1 MAIKSAMK
9 NSALIAGFLGGPV
22 IRTPAFGRAKET
34 DHMAGQAA
42 LESIRKQRAFG
53 RLVRAR
59 ALMRAAFFF
68 VFVAAELA
76 WPGRALAY
84 PVKGEATLTQEN
96 GYARLLLLFAEE
108 MPTEVTMAGSIMVI
122 RFAKPVDMSVAA
134 LNDAVPAYVGTAR
147 RDLVGVAIRLAL
159 NQKVRVNQKVAGE
172 RVYLDLLP
180 EKC

>member
-68 VFVAAELA
+68 VFVAAVLA
-76 WPGRALAY
+76 WPGRALAD
-84 PVKGEATLTQEN
+84 PVTSAATLTQEN
-96 GYARLLLLFAEE
+96 GYALLLLRFAEE
-108 MPTEVTMAGSIMVI
+108 MPTEVTMSVSSMAI
-122 RFAKPVDMSVAA
+122 RFAKPVDMSVDA
-134 LNDAVPAYVGTAR
+134 LNDAGPGFVVTAW
-147 RDLVGVAIRLAL
+147 RDPDFAEIRLA
-159 NQKVRVNQKVAGE
+159 
-172 RVYLDLLP
+172 
-180 EKC
+180 

>member
-59 ALMRAAFFF
+59 ALMRAAFFY

-76 WPGRALAY
+76 WPGRALAD
-84 PVKGEATLTQEN
+84 PVKGEAPLPKESGN
-96 GYARLLLLFAEE
+96 EPKLLRYA
-108 MPTEVTMAGSIMVI
+108 
-122 RFAKPVDMSVAA
+122 
-134 LNDAVPAYVGTAR
+134 
-147 RDLVGVAIRLAL
+147 
-159 NQKVRVNQKVAGE
+159 
-172 RVYLDLLP
+172 
-180 EKC
+180 EKM